1 MEKFLNITGTATA
14 AFAGE
19 QLVSCNGIKTIRSAT
34 ATNAATL
41 IEYEDGTTTTI
52 TTAPQVAFDVVIA
65 VNKHVKAALATS
77 WTSPAYDCTLPKAIT
92 ATGIV
97 NA

>member
-14 AFAGE
+14 AYAGR

-34 ATNAATL
+34 ATNVATL
-41 IEYEDGTTTTI
+41 IEYHDGTTTTI
-52 TTAPQVAFDVVIA
+52 TTAAQVGFDVVLA
-65 VNKHVKAALATS
+65 VTDHVKAALETS
-77 WTSPAYDCTLPKAIT
+77 WTKPVYDCTLPKAI
-92 ATGIV
+92 AAAGIV

>member
-1 MEKFLNITGTATA
+1 MEKFLNITGTATT

-34 ATNAATL
+34 ATGTATL
-41 IEYEDGTTTTI
+41 IEYVDGTTTTVN
-52 TTAPQVAFDVVIA
+52 TAAQEAFDVVKEL
-65 VNKHVKAALATS
+65 NKHVKAALATS
-77 WTSPAYDCTLPKAIT
+77 WTNPVYDCTLPKAID

>member
-1 MEKFLNITGTATA
+1 MEKFLNITGTATT

-34 ATNAATL
+34 ATVTATL
-41 IEYEDGTTTTI
+41 IEYVDGTTTTVN
-52 TTAPQVAFDVVIA
+52 TADQVGFDVVKEL
-65 VNKHVKAALATS
+65 NKHVKAALQTS
-77 WTSPAYDCTLPKAIT
+77 WTNPVYDCTLPKAVS

-97 NA
+97 NS

>member
-1 MEKFLNITGTATA
+1 MEKFLNITGTATT

-34 ATNAATL
+34 ATGTATL
-41 IEYEDGTTTTI
+41 IEYVDGTTTTVN
-52 TTAPQVAFDVVIA
+52 TAAQEAFDVVKEL
-65 VNKHVKAALATS
+65 NKHVKAALATS
-77 WTSPAYDCTLPKAIT
+77 WTNPVYDCTLPKAIA

>member
-1 MEKFLNITGTATA
+1 MEKFLNITGTATT

-19 QLVSCNGIKTIRSAT
+19 QLVSCTGIKTIRSAT

-41 IEYEDGTTTTI
+41 IEYQDGTTTTI
-52 TTAPQVAFDVVIA
+52 TTASQVGFDVVIA
-65 VNKHVKAALATS
+65 VNKHVKAALSTS
-77 WTSPAYDCTLPKAIT
+77 WTNPVYDCTLPKAIT
-92 ATGIV
+92 AAGIV